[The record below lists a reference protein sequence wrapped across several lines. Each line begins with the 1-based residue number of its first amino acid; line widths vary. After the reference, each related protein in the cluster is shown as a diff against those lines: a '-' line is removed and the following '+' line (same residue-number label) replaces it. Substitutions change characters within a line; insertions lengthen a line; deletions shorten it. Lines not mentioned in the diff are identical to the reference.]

1 MHITHALSYGNAW
14 SRFSSEYP
22 TQLQEI
28 QHAVSMLTPEGVAI
42 AKPSRPIVNHDSHLN
57 QAYRLEG
64 CWASLMQRA
73 NWGPPPRNAVPT
85 TSGRHL
91 TLRQLGQVKGNVS
104 IALIRHR
111 ELLSRWLYTVA
122 PMAAR
127 VGAVDIPVAL
137 VLTED
142 AQDLLLQR
150 ASPMNSKMFEVMRDE
165 LMALSPLSHASPFLI
180 LAASAQSSQL
190 NVIDLSKEEG
200 VAFRQIVVNRSI
212 EFPPQYH
219 QAGLGVLTYFGTVLR
234 EKYPNHD
241 AKVRIEQ
248 DGLTV
253 RLVIESENGDREVIE
268 KALQEYELVVL
279 GECSPETLLAN
290 PAMVIDLKNELRIAQ
305 VRIESQ
311 RDIINLQGEQI
322 SSLRQLIGHSLSRP
336 AQPLFVS
343 VQPVITVSNQNTQ
356 CAAVT
361 TSIPDISD
369 ELSELLSVVN
379 DQGLRTRIMDL
390 TEALDSAGTKNTP
403 EAVKASPGISK
414 LRTFIEEA
422 AKTGTKANEVL
433 RSIESGIGIIQGLG
447 KKYNAVAEWCGAP
460 QLPSILLGMDA

>member
-1 MHITHALSYGNAW
+1 MHITNALSYGDAW
-14 SRFSSEYP
+14 SRLSTEYASR
-22 TQLQEI
+22 LEDI
-28 QHAVSMLTPEGVAI
+28 RHAVSTLTPENVAQ
-42 AKPSRPIVNHDSHLN
+42 AKPSRPLLSQDSPLN

-64 CWASLMQRA
+64 CWSSLMQA
-73 NWGPPPRNAVPT
+73 FGWGSPPRNVVPT

-91 TLRQLGQVKGNVS
+91 TLRQLGHVKENVS
-104 IALIRHR
+104 VALIRNR
-111 ELLSRWLYTVA
+111 DLLNRWLYTVA
-122 PMAAR
+122 PMASR

-142 AQDLLLQR
+142 AQTALLGR
-150 ASPMNSKMFEVMRDE
+150 SSPMNSNMFEVTRDE
-165 LMALSPLSHASPFLI
+165 LVALSPLSHASPFLI
-180 LAASAQSSQL
+180 LAASAQSS
-190 NVIDLSKEEG
+190 IMDITDLSREDG

-253 RLVIESENGDREVIE
+253 RLVIESENGDREIIE

-279 GECSPETLLAN
+279 GERPPESLLPN
-290 PAMVIDLKNELRIAQ
+290 PGSVIELRNELRIAQ

-322 SSLRQLIGHSLSRP
+322 LSLRQLMGNSLSRQ
-336 AQPLFVS
+336 ASPLFVN
-343 VQPVITVSNQNTQ
+343 VQPVITVTSKNTQ
-356 CAAVT
+356 CVEVT

-369 ELSELLSVVN
+369 ELRELLGVVV
-379 DQGLRTRIMDL
+379 DDGMRTRILDL
-390 TEALDSAGTKNTP
+390 TEALDAASTKGSP
-403 EAVKASPGISK
+403 ESFKDSSGVTK
-414 LRTFIEEA
+414 LRAFIEDA
-422 AKTGTKANEVL
+422 AKTGTKANEL
-433 RSIESGIGIIQGLG
+433 LKSIEGGIEIIQGLG
-447 KKYNAVAEWCGAP
+447 KKYNAIAEWCGAP
-460 QLPSILLGMDA
+460 QVPRILLGVDA